1 MGRFE
6 DINQILR
13 TIERKDPGYVDTLD
27 DNAVNE
33 IQEVKDI
40 RKRWRIKNFKVN
52 RDNEFKVLGDGS
64 AKNISG
70 NRLIGFKYDSIPDI

>member
-33 IQEVKDI
+33 LQEVKDI

-64 AKNISG
+64 ATNIGG
-70 NRLIGFKYDSIPDI
+70 NRLISFKYDLIPDI